1 MSEKITFLLV
11 GCGRI
16 GKRHAQI
23 MSSLGRLLAVCDIDQ
38 EKAKLFAN
46 QYQCAYFTSFDTMLE
61 SSTANSLVAI
71 CTPNYLHAPQ
81 SIAALQHQLHVLCE
95 KPMALT
101 GRDCADMIQA
111 AEVNHKKLFVVK
123 QNRYNPAVA
132 AVKEL
137 LDANKLGKIYSIQLS
152 CFWNRNNHYYE
163 NTWKGKKA
171 LDGGTLYTQFSHFID
186 LLYWMFGDVKHLQ
199 AIIKNSAHQGI
210 IEFEDNGAVTLE
222 FNNGI
227 IGSINYTVN
236 AYKKNMEGS
245 LTIFGE
251 KGTVKIGGQYLN
263 RLEYQAIDNYTIPTL
278 PSGNSANQYGDYE
291 GSMSNHEQVYEHAI
305 NTINLAD
312 TSIVT
317 NSFEALKTVEII
329 ERIYRADILTAHSSS
344 I

>member
-1 MSEKITFLLV
+1 MSKKINFLLA

-16 GKRHAQI
+16 GQRHAQI
-23 MSSLGRLLAVCDIDQ
+23 MSSLGYLQAVCDIDP
-38 EKAKLFAN
+38 EKARSLGN
-46 QYQCAYFTSFDTMLE
+46 QYHCAYFTSFDTMLA
-61 SSTANSLVAI
+61 SSTANSLIAI

-101 GRDCADMIQA
+101 AKDCAAMIQA
-111 AEVNHKKLFVVK
+111 AEANNKKLFVVK

-132 AVKEL
+132 AVKEIL
-137 LDANKLGKIYSIQLS
+137 EANRLGEIYSIQLS
-152 CFWNRNNHYYE
+152 CFWNRNNQYYE

-186 LLYWMFGDVKHLQ
+186 LLYWMFGDVKSLQ
-199 AIIKNSAHQGI
+199 AVIKNSAHQGI

-227 IGSINYTVN
+227 IGTINYTVN

-263 RLEYQAIDNYTIPTL
+263 KLEYQAIENYTIATL
-278 PSGNSANQYGDYE
+278 PSGNAPNQYGDYE
-291 GSMSNHEQVYEHAI
+291 GSMSNHEQVYEHVIKTLNQGDAA
-305 NTINLAD
+305 LA
-312 TSIVT
+312 T

-329 ERIYRADILTAHSSS
+329 ERIYQAADL
-344 I
+344 

>member
-1 MSEKITFLLV
+1 MSEKINFLLA

-16 GKRHAQI
+16 GYRHAQI
-23 MSSLGRLLAVCDIDQ
+23 MSSLGRLQAVCDIDP

-46 QYQCAYFTSFDTMLE
+46 QHHCAYFTSFDSMLE

-81 SIAALQHQLHVLCE
+81 SIAALQHKLNVLCE

-111 AEVNHKKLFVVK
+111 AEANQKKLFIVK
-123 QNRYNPAVA
+123 QNRYNPAVV
-132 AVKEL
+132 AVKKL
-137 LDANKLGKIYSIQLS
+137 LDANRLGNIYSIQLS

-186 LLYWMFGDVKHLQ
+186 LLYWMFGDVKRLQ

-236 AYKKNMEGS
+236 AYQKNMEGS

-263 RLEYQAIDNYTIPTL
+263 KLEYQAIDNYTIPTL
-278 PSGNSANQYGDYE
+278 PVETQPIN
-291 GSMSNHEQVYEHAI
+291 MAI
-305 NTINLAD
+305 MKAP
-312 TSIVT
+312 
-317 NSFEALKTVEII
+317 
-329 ERIYRADILTAHSSS
+329 
-344 I
+344 